1 MPAAVRAAA
10 RVGIVIALAVFGVLV
25 SEASLPG
32 LLRHGPFTSDFFD
45 AQAHAIVDGH
55 LDVDPDVAGIEGFV
69 HDGRTHLY
77 FGLVPAILRVPIV
90 AVTDRF
96 DGRLTQLSMLA
107 ALALATWAAASLAW
121 RARRWRRGDG
131 PPGRWEPWIVG
142 GFATAVGLA
151 SPLLFLAARPLVYH
165 ETELW
170 GAATTLVALDATLR
184 WWEEPTRRALAMA
197 SLAALVA
204 FNTRASVGG
213 GAVAALALTG
223 ALALAGRRVPW
234 RSAPGLAVA
243 VLVPVLIYAAVNQ
256 ARFGDPFS
264 VPFRDQVLSS
274 FDLDRQ
280 ATLDSTGGSLFGAEF
295 APTALLTYARPDGV
309 DLQRLFPWITFRE
322 DADVIG
328 DATFDTVDR
337 SASVPVVAPSL
348 ALLALLGLGA
358 LLRKGWRDPWLA
370 AMLGA
375 AAGLVSTV
383 TIAFIANRYLADA
396 TPALVLPAALGAWVV
411 ADWLRR
417 HVRWRRWAAVSVLVA
432 LSAAGVG
439 VSLALAIQSQRL
451 FLLPSSDARHDLV
464 AFQYDLH
471 DRMGG
476 GTPPGV
482 REANGDIGRPGPRGE
497 VVILDGCRGLY
508 WSDGERWWP
517 LELGG
522 PDGAIVTARL
532 GGGRTVLLEAAT
544 WRLVAEA
551 RAAEVTLSYEHDD
564 GTTRRGE
571 PVDED
576 LVDDAPLTVLMDRVN
591 AELTVRAGDEDVL
604 IAWLVDLAGSPRP
617 APRPAPTP
625 LCNDLQSRLE
635 G

>member
-10 RVGIVIALAVFGVLV
+10 RVGLLAALVVFGVLV
-25 SEASLPG
+25 SEGSPSG
-32 LLRHGPFTSDFFD
+32 LLRRGPFTSDFFD
-45 AQAHAIVDGH
+45 AQADAILDGH

-77 FGLVPAILRVPIV
+77 FGLVPAILRLPIV
-90 AVTDRF
+90 AVTDRY

-107 ALALATWAAASLAW
+107 ALALATWAASRLAW

-142 GFATAVGLA
+142 GFAAAVGLA

-170 GAATTLVALDATLR
+170 GAATTLVALEAVLR

-197 SLAALVA
+197 SLAALLA

-223 ALALAGRRVPW
+223 ILALAIRRVPW
-234 RSAPGLAVA
+234 RDAPALLLAVFA
-243 VLVPVLIYAAVNQ
+243 PVLVYAAVNQ
-256 ARFGDPFS
+256 ARFGEPFS

-274 FDLDRQ
+274 FDPDRR
-280 ATLDSTGGSLFGAEF
+280 ATLESTGGSLFAVEF
-295 APTALLTYARPDGV
+295 APTAVVTYARPDGV
-309 DLQRLFPWITFRE
+309 ELQRLFPWITYRE
-322 DADVIG
+322 DVDVIG
-328 DATFDTVDR
+328 DTTFDTIDR

-348 ALLALLGLGA
+348 VVLALLGLGA
-358 LLRKGWRDPWLA
+358 LLRRGWRDPWLA
-370 AMLGA
+370 ATVGA

-417 HVRWRRWAAVSVLVA
+417 HVRWRRWATVSALVA
-432 LSAAGVG
+432 LSAAGVA
-439 VSLALAIQSQRL
+439 VSLALTIQSQRL
-451 FLLPSSDARHDLV
+451 FLLPSSEARHDLV

-482 REANGDIGRPGPRGE
+482 REANGDIG
-497 VVILDGCRGLY
+497 GCRGLY

-517 LELGG
+517 LELGHR
-522 PDGAIVTARL
+522 DGAIVTARL
-532 GGGRTVLLEAAT
+532 SGGRTVLLEAAT
-544 WRLVAEA
+544 WRLVADA
-551 RAAEVTLSYEHDD
+551 RKDEVTLSYEHDD
-564 GTTRRGE
+564 GRVRRGD
-571 PVDED
+571 PVDAD
-576 LVDDAPLTVLMDRVN
+576 LVDGTSLTVLMDRVN
-591 AELTVRAGDEDVL
+591 AELTVRAGDRDVL
-604 IAWLVDLAGSPRP
+604 VAWLVDLAGSPRP
-617 APRPAPTP
+617 TPNSAPTP
-625 LCNDLQSRLE
+625 LCNDLQARLE